1 MPEYKPSS
9 QNLSQ
14 LCVFI
19 YKGEGVV
26 LFVLAYTADGI
37 FFSLLQKT
45 VLPRV
50 DTSCADLEEWQGR
63 GAKTLLSDPL
73 PRENFLEP
81 RKIAKTN

>member
-19 YKGEGVV
+19 YKGEGLYY
-26 LFVLAYTADGI
+26 LFWPKQQMA
-37 FFSLLQKT
+37 FFSLLQKP

-50 DTSCADLEEWQGR
+50 GTSCADLEEWQGR

-73 PRENFLEP
+73 SRENFSGSAQDNE
-81 RKIAKTN
+81 N

>member
-9 QNLSQ
+9 QNLLQ
-14 LCVFI
+14 LYVLI
-19 YKGEGVV
+19 HEEEGVV

-37 FFSLLQKT
+37 FFSLLQKP

-50 DTSCADLEEWQGR
+50 GTSCADLEEWQGR

-73 PRENFLEP
+73 PPGKFSGSAQDREN
-81 RKIAKTN
+81 